1 MTCAYLV
8 EKLDFA
14 VDIAVDLFAQCRPP
28 GIYKQDYLNEL
39 FRRYADSTDNQVP
52 VAAELPTWETSEET
66 AEVGKC
72 KYGFDEYS
80 DDDEAEGEEEEE
92 EENNNDQSS
101 NQQSQQQQHQQ
112 KNGNGKPRKKIKREN
127 RKVPIFCEPDMSG
140 IDVCLDNG
148 EVSRVQTLAQKMCN
162 WNGHNF
168 SGAQPV
174 SMDQRNIYFLSQ
186 KRYKV
191 SWKADG
197 TRYLMLVNGRDKVYM
212 LDRDNSVFCVRNL
225 QFPHRKDMDK
235 HLSNTLLD
243 GEFVL
248 GKSFLCNAHFFN
260 RLK

>member
-52 VAAELPTWETSEET
+52 VAAPLPTWETNEET
-66 AEVGKC
+66 SEAGKC

-80 DDDEAEGEEEEE
+80 DNENEEEEE
-92 EENNNDQSS
+92 EEINDELTEKS
-101 NQQSQQQQHQQ
+101 NHQSQQQ
-112 KNGNGKPRKKIKREN
+112 KNGNGKPRKKLKRES

-140 IDVCLDNG
+140 IDVCLDSG
-148 EVSRVQTLAQKMCN
+148 EISRVQTLAQKMCN

-168 SGAQPV
+168 PGAQPV

-186 KRYKV
+186 KKYKV

-212 LDRDNSVFCVRNL
+212 IDRDNSVFCVRNL
-225 QFPHRKDMDK
+225 QFPHRKDLDK

-248 GKSFLCNAHFFN
+248 GKKF
-260 RLK
+260 